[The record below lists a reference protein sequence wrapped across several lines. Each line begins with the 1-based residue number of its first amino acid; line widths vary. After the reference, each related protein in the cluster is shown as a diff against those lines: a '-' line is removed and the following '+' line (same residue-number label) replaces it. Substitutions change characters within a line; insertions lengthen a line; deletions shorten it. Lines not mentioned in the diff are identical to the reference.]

1 MLDHVNG
8 VLSVRLIFENFHVYL
23 ECELKTLLMLDRQN
37 IQFSDR
43 YAEYEFQMCSSTLRV
58 PT

>member
-1 MLDHVNG
+1 MSLVCFN
-8 VLSVRLIFENFHVYL
+8 SVRLIFENFHVYL